1 MRAEGLAMT
10 FSLKEDGRRL
20 LVITLA
26 AVIMALN
33 INTFVHTGGL
43 YPGGVSG
50 LTLLIQRS
58 AQMFFG
64 VSLPYTLINLLLN
77 AGPIYIGFRFI
88 GKKLTLYTIYM
99 LIVSSVLTDMMP
111 AHVVTQDVLLIAVF
125 GGMINGTVISL
136 CLLSNANTGGTDF
149 IALYLSKRS
158 GMDSFNVILGV
169 NVVIL
174 SAAGLLFG
182 WDKAMYSIIFQFA
195 STQVLH
201 VLYRKYQQITLFI
214 VTDFPADICRAI
226 TDVSRHGAT
235 VLHGEG
241 AYEHTERAVV
251 YSVVSAAEEKAVLAA
266 IRRVD
271 PKAFINLMRTQQIR
285 GRFYQPPEE

>member
-169 NVVIL
+169 NVGIL
-174 SAAGLLFG
+174 SAAGILFG

>member
-125 GGMINGTVISL
+125 GGMINGAVISL

-149 IALYLSKRS
+149 IALYLSKKS

-174 SAAGLLFG
+174 SAAGFLFG

>member
-77 AGPIYIGFRFI
+77 AVPIYIGFRFI

-174 SAAGLLFG
+174 SAAGILFG

>member
-43 YPGGVSG
+43 YPGGMSG

-174 SAAGLLFG
+174 SAAGILFG

>member
-174 SAAGLLFG
+174 SAAGFLFG

>member
-174 SAAGLLFG
+174 SAAGFLFG

-285 GRFYQPPEE
+285 GRFYQPPEK

>member
-1 MRAEGLAMT
+1 MT

-174 SAAGLLFG
+174 SAAGFLFG

-285 GRFYQPPEE
+285 GRFYQPPEK

>member
-77 AGPIYIGFRFI
+77 AGPIYIGFWFI

-174 SAAGLLFG
+174 SAAGFLFG

>member
-1 MRAEGLAMT
+1 MT

-77 AGPIYIGFRFI
+77 AVPIYIGFRFI

-99 LIVSSVLTDMMP
+99 LTVSSVLTDMMP

-125 GGMINGTVISL
+125 GGMINGAVISL

-149 IALYLSKRS
+149 IALYLSKKS

-174 SAAGLLFG
+174 SAAGFLFG
-182 WDKAMYSIIFQFA
+182 WDKAMYSIIFQFT

-201 VLYRKYQQITLFI
+201 ALYRKYQQITLFI

-241 AYEHTERAVV
+241 AYEHTEKAVV

>member
-33 INTFVHTGGL
+33 INTLVHTGGL

-174 SAAGLLFG
+174 SAAGILFG

>member
-43 YPGGVSG
+43 YPGGVS
-50 LTLLIQRS
+50 
-58 AQMFFG
+58 

-174 SAAGLLFG
+174 SAAGILFG

>member
-1 MRAEGLAMT
+1 MT

-77 AGPIYIGFRFI
+77 VGPIYIGFRFI

-99 LIVSSVLTDMMP
+99 LIVSSVLTDVMP

-174 SAAGLLFG
+174 SAAGILFG

>member
-174 SAAGLLFG
+174 SAAGILFG

-201 VLYRKYQQITLFI
+201 VLYRQYQQITLFI

>member
-77 AGPIYIGFRFI
+77 VGPIYIGFRFI

-99 LIVSSVLTDMMP
+99 LIVSSVLTDVMP

-174 SAAGLLFG
+174 SAAGILFG

>member
-77 AGPIYIGFRFI
+77 AVPIYIGFRFI

-99 LIVSSVLTDMMP
+99 LTVSSVLTDMMP

-125 GGMINGTVISL
+125 GGMINGAVISL

-149 IALYLSKRS
+149 IALYLSKKS

-174 SAAGLLFG
+174 SAAGFLFG
-182 WDKAMYSIIFQFA
+182 WDKAMYSIIFQFT

-201 VLYRKYQQITLFI
+201 ALYRKYQQITLFI

>member
-1 MRAEGLAMT
+1 MT

-136 CLLSNANTGGTDF
+136 CLLSNANTGGTNF

-174 SAAGLLFG
+174 SAAGILFG

>member
-1 MRAEGLAMT
+1 MT

-158 GMDSFNVILGV
+158 GMDSFNVILCV

-174 SAAGLLFG
+174 SAAGILFG

>member
-1 MRAEGLAMT
+1 MT

-174 SAAGLLFG
+174 SAAGILFG

>member
-99 LIVSSVLTDMMP
+99 LIVSSVLTDVMP

-174 SAAGLLFG
+174 SAAGILFG

>member
-174 SAAGLLFG
+174 SAAGILFG

-285 GRFYQPPEE
+285 GRFYQPPEK

>member
-99 LIVSSVLTDMMP
+99 LIVSSVLTDVMP

-174 SAAGLLFG
+174 SAAGFLFG

-285 GRFYQPPEE
+285 GRFYQPPEK

>member
-20 LVITLA
+20 LVITLE

-174 SAAGLLFG
+174 SAAGILFG

>member
-1 MRAEGLAMT
+1 MT

-77 AGPIYIGFRFI
+77 AGPIYIGFWFI

-174 SAAGLLFG
+174 SAAGFLFG

-285 GRFYQPPEE
+285 GRFYQPPEK

>member
-1 MRAEGLAMT
+1 M
-10 FSLKEDGRRL
+10 
-20 LVITLA
+20 
-26 AVIMALN
+26 
-33 INTFVHTGGL
+33 
-43 YPGGVSG
+43 
-50 LTLLIQRS
+50 
-58 AQMFFG
+58 
-64 VSLPYTLINLLLN
+64 
-77 AGPIYIGFRFI
+77 
-88 GKKLTLYTIYM
+88 
-99 LIVSSVLTDMMP
+99 
-111 AHVVTQDVLLIAVF
+111 
-125 GGMINGTVISL
+125 ISL

-174 SAAGLLFG
+174 SAAGFLFG

-285 GRFYQPPEE
+285 GRFYQPPEK

>member
-77 AGPIYIGFRFI
+77 AVPIYIGFRFI

-99 LIVSSVLTDMMP
+99 LTVSSVLTDMMP

-174 SAAGLLFG
+174 SAAGFLFG

>member
-1 MRAEGLAMT
+1 
-10 FSLKEDGRRL
+10 
-20 LVITLA
+20 
-26 AVIMALN
+26 
-33 INTFVHTGGL
+33 
-43 YPGGVSG
+43 
-50 LTLLIQRS
+50 
-58 AQMFFG
+58 
-64 VSLPYTLINLLLN
+64 
-77 AGPIYIGFRFI
+77 
-88 GKKLTLYTIYM
+88 M

-174 SAAGLLFG
+174 SAAGILFG

-201 VLYRKYQQITLFI
+201 VLYRNYQQQSLFI
-214 VTDFPADICRAI
+214 ITEYPQEIADVIFEK
-226 TDVSRHGAT
+226 THHGST
-235 VLHGEG
+235 IFDCVGSH
-241 AYEHTERAVV
+241 EHKNTFMV
-251 YSVVSAAEEKAVLAA
+251 YSVVSSEDAKKAITA
-266 IRRVD
+266 IKTID
-271 PKAFINLMRTQQIR
+271 PAAFINSIHTTELV
-285 GRFYQPPEE
+285 GHFYLKPRD

>member
-174 SAAGLLFG
+174 SAAGILFG
-182 WDKAMYSIIFQFA
+182 WDKAMYSIIFQFT

>member
-174 SAAGLLFG
+174 SAAGILFG

>member
-1 MRAEGLAMT
+1 MT

-174 SAAGLLFG
+174 SAAGILFG

-251 YSVVSAAEEKAVLAA
+251 YSVVSAAE
-266 IRRVD
+266 
-271 PKAFINLMRTQQIR
+271 
-285 GRFYQPPEE
+285 

>member
-1 MRAEGLAMT
+1 MT

-99 LIVSSVLTDMMP
+99 LIVSSVLTDVMP

-174 SAAGLLFG
+174 SAAGFLFG

-285 GRFYQPPEE
+285 GRFYQPPEK

>member
-1 MRAEGLAMT
+1 MT

-169 NVVIL
+169 NVGIL
-174 SAAGLLFG
+174 SAAGILFG

>member
-99 LIVSSVLTDMMP
+99 LIVSSVLTDVMP

-174 SAAGLLFG
+174 SAAGILFG

-285 GRFYQPPEE
+285 GRFYQPPEK

>member
-77 AGPIYIGFRFI
+77 AGPIYIGFWFI

-174 SAAGLLFG
+174 SAAGILFG